1 MVKHEFVTVIPDKC
15 VGCRICEY
23 VCSLQKDK
31 VFNPTRS
38 RIRVVRIFP
47 TTNAS
52 LTCRLC
58 EDAPCVVACP
68 RKALTQSE
76 ENGVILVD
84 DDLCNGCGWCFEACD
99 FGAITLDPDKKVVRI
114 CDLCSEREEGP
125 SCVEWCPEEA
135 LELTTKDILS
145 QKARIESIQRLIKA
159 AAEATEST

>member
-23 VCSLQKDK
+23 ICSLQKDK

-38 RIRVVRIFP
+38 RIRVVRIYP

-58 EDAPCVVACP
+58 EDAPCVIACP

-76 ENGVILVD
+76 ETGVILVE

-99 FGAITLDPDKKVVRI
+99 FGAITLDPEKKVVRI
-114 CDLCSEREEGP
+114 CDLCIDREAGP
-125 SCVEWCPEEA
+125 MCVEWCPEEA

-145 QKARIESIQRLIKA
+145 QKARIDSIQRLIKA
-159 AAEATEST
+159 TAEAAGET

>member
-23 VCSLQKDK
+23 ICSLQKDK

-38 RIRVVRIFP
+38 RIRVVRIYP

-58 EDAPCVVACP
+58 EDAPCVIACP

-76 ENGVILVD
+76 ETGVILVE

-99 FGAITLDPDKKVVRI
+99 FGAITLDPEKKVVRI
-114 CDLCSEREEGP
+114 CDLCIDREAGP
-125 SCVEWCPEEA
+125 MCVEWCPEEA

-145 QKARIESIQRLIKA
+145 QKARIDSIQRLIKA
-159 AAEATEST
+159 AAEAAGET

>member
-38 RIRVVRIFP
+38 RIRVVRIYP

-58 EDAPCVVACP
+58 EDAPCVIACP

-76 ENGVILVD
+76 ETGVILVE

-99 FGAITLDPDKKVVRI
+99 FGAITLDPEKKVVRI
-114 CDLCSEREEGP
+114 CDLCIDREAGP
-125 SCVEWCPEEA
+125 MCVEWCPEEA

-145 QKARIESIQRLIKA
+145 QKARIDSIQRLIKA
-159 AAEATEST
+159 AAEAAGET

>member
-1 MVKHEFVTVIPDKC
+1 MVKHEFVTVITDKC

-23 VCSLQKDK
+23 ICSLQKDK

-38 RIRVVRIFP
+38 RIRVVRIYP

-58 EDAPCVVACP
+58 EDAPCVIACP

-76 ENGVILVD
+76 ETGVILVE

-99 FGAITLDPDKKVVRI
+99 FGAITLDPEKKVVRI
-114 CDLCSEREEGP
+114 CDLCIDREAGP
-125 SCVEWCPEEA
+125 MCVEWCPEEA

-145 QKARIESIQRLIKA
+145 QKARIDSIQRLIKA
-159 AAEATEST
+159 TAEAAGET

>member
-38 RIRVVRIFP
+38 RIRVVRIYP

-58 EDAPCVVACP
+58 EDAPCVIACP

-76 ENGVILVD
+76 ETGVILVE

-99 FGAITLDPDKKVVRI
+99 FGAITLDPEKKVVRI
-114 CDLCSEREEGP
+114 CDLCIDREAGP
-125 SCVEWCPEEA
+125 ICVEWCPEEA

-145 QKARIESIQRLIKA
+145 QKARIDSIQRLIKA
-159 AAEATEST
+159 TAEAAGET

>member
-38 RIRVVRIFP
+38 RIRVVRIYP

-58 EDAPCVVACP
+58 EDAPCVIACP

-76 ENGVILVD
+76 ETRGILVE

-99 FGAITLDPDKKVVRI
+99 FGAITLDPEKKVVRI
-114 CDLCSEREEGP
+114 CDLCIDREAGP
-125 SCVEWCPEEA
+125 MCVEWCPEEA

-145 QKARIESIQRLIKA
+145 QKARIDSIQRLIKA
-159 AAEATEST
+159 TAEAAGET

>member
-38 RIRVVRIFP
+38 RIRVVRIYP

-58 EDAPCVVACP
+58 EDAPCVIACP

-76 ENGVILVD
+76 ETGVILVE

-99 FGAITLDPDKKVVRI
+99 FGAITLDPEKKVVRI
-114 CDLCSEREEGP
+114 CDLCIDREAGP
-125 SCVEWCPEEA
+125 ICVEWCPEEA

-145 QKARIESIQRLIKA
+145 QKARIDSIQRLIKA
-159 AAEATEST
+159 AAEAAGET